1 MWQGINK
8 YYFWLL
14 WFLTFLAGIAFYCM
28 IFSPDVRKYL
38 FRLFSDNLSSLSAIF
53 QWGITILLIV
63 ILVILWVEFRRMK
76 THENTYQFSA
86 SEGEAAI
93 AQPTLNRF
101 IKSVIRTFESVR
113 HVSVVSMIDGE
124 NVGVIARIRVTDL
137 VPLKTLIDDIQHT
150 VRIRIRETFGH
161 DIIADLRIEVTDIHT
176 TDHTPS
182 PAEKPAGTAPPELRQ
197 PGRKDEPEQ
206 TQFISV
212 TDTPADDQEHM
223 A

>member
-38 FRLFSDNLSSLSAIF
+38 FRLFSDNLSSFSTIF
-53 QWGITILLIV
+53 QWSITILLIV

-76 THENTYQFSA
+76 AYEKTYQFPA
-86 SEGEAAI
+86 SEGEASI

-101 IKSVIRTFESVR
+101 IKSVIRTYDSVR
-113 HVSVVSMIDGE
+113 HVSVASAISGDSL
-124 NVGVIARIRVTDL
+124 GVIAKIRVTDT

-150 VRIRIRETFGH
+150 VRMRIRETFGH
-161 DIIADLRIEVTDIHT
+161 DIIADLRIEVTDIHPT
-176 TDHTPS
+176 EHSPS
-182 PAEKPAGTAPPELRQ
+182 PAGQPADTALSAFQQ
-197 PGRKDEPEQ
+197 PGQEREPEQ

-212 TDTPADDQEHM
+212 TGARADDEEHN

>member
-28 IFSPDVRKYL
+28 IFSPEVRKYL
-38 FRLFSDNLSSLSAIF
+38 FRLFSDNLSAFSTIF

-76 THENTYQFSA
+76 TYESTYQFSA
-86 SEGEAAI
+86 SEGDAAI

-101 IKSVIRTFESVR
+101 IKSVIRTYDSVR
-113 HVSVVSMIDGE
+113 HVSVASMIDGD
-124 NVGVIARIRVTDL
+124 NLGVTARIRVTDA
-137 VPLKTLIDDIQHT
+137 VPLKTLIDDIQRT
-150 VRIRIRETFGH
+150 VRMRIRETFGH
-161 DIIADLRIEVTDIHT
+161 DIIADLRIEVTDIHASNQT
-176 TDHTPS
+176 MV
-182 PAEKPAGTAPPELRQ
+182 PAKEPVVPAQ
-197 PGRKDEPEQ
+197 PEQ

-212 TDTPADDQEHM
+212 TDTPDDDTEEN

>member
-28 IFSPDVRKYL
+28 IFSPDVRRYF
-38 FRLFSDNLSSLSAIF
+38 FRLFSDNLSSFSTLF

-63 ILVILWVEFRRMK
+63 ILAILWVEFRRMK
-76 THENTYQFSA
+76 TNENTYQFSA
-86 SEGEAAI
+86 SEGEASI

-101 IKSVIRTFESVR
+101 IKSVIRTYESVR
-113 HVSVVSMIDGE
+113 HVSVNSLIDGDSL
-124 NVGVIARIRVTDL
+124 GVIARIRVTDA
-137 VPLKTLIDDIQHT
+137 VPLKTLIDDIQRT
-150 VRIRIRETFGH
+150 VRMRIRETFGH
-161 DIIADLRIEVTDIHT
+161 DIIADLRIEVTDIHASN
-176 TDHTPS
+176 HTPA
-182 PAEKPAGTAPPELRQ
+182 PAKEPDGPAQ
-197 PGRKDEPEQ
+197 PEQ

-212 TDTPADDQEHM
+212 TDTPDDDTEEN